1 MDDAERF
8 EPSTAEEWGEW
19 LARHHDRAA
28 GVWLVTPRRASSR
41 QTVDYDT
48 AVTEALRFGWVD
60 ATVRTLDDDRVMQWF
75 APRRPTS
82 GWASS
87 NKERIERLRAEGR
100 LEPAG
105 EKVIRIAQENGTW
118 TMYDDVEQ
126 LVVPDELATA
136 LAARPGAAEAWEA
149 FTPSARRQMLAWIVQ
164 AKRPDTR
171 ARRVRD
177 VADGAARGE
186 RVQ

>member
-1 MDDAERF
+1 
-8 EPSTAEEWGEW
+8 
-19 LARHHDRAA
+19 
-28 GVWLVTPRRASSR
+28 
-41 QTVDYDT
+41 
-48 AVTEALRFGWVD
+48 
-60 ATVRTLDDDRVMQWF
+60 
-75 APRRPTS
+75 
-82 GWASS
+82 
-87 NKERIERLRAEGR
+87 
-100 LEPAG
+100 
-105 EKVIRIAQENGTW
+105 
-118 TMYDDVEQ
+118 MYDDVEQ

-186 RVQ
+186 RVR